1 MDLTEICHT
10 TRETLLDMSF
20 TALGRSATILH
31 TLTMA
36 VRHLAENKLPAK
48 ITSTGS
54 APKSAGGRRPQRVS
68 VAADLSLS
76 LSLAG
81 AMVLPEVSEYIRG
94 SQARTATPYSSPL
107 CAKNIRGRRSET
119 ESRMPKRTKKCLV

>member
-1 MDLTEICHT
+1 MSLCSLSDARLSVGSSTISNGSGVETPVTERVRYSDLTEICHT

-54 APKSAGGRRPQRVS
+54 APKSAGGRRPQRMS

-76 LSLAG
+76 RGGDGAAG
-81 AMVLPEVSEYIRG
+81 G
-94 SQARTATPYSSPL
+94 F
-107 CAKNIRGRRSET
+107 
-119 ESRMPKRTKKCLV
+119 